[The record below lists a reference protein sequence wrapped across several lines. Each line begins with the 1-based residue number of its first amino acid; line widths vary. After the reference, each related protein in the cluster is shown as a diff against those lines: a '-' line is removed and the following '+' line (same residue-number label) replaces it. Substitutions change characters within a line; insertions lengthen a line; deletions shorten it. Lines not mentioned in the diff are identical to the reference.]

1 MLGEI
6 LEEVGMYGLDKKT
19 IAARAKEGEEEEEAL
34 EAQEKGDINDEK
46 ITAELE
52 KTHIDEKLDI

>member
-6 LEEVGMYGLDKKT
+6 LEEVGTYGLDEKT

-52 KTHIDEKLDI
+52 KIHIDEKLDT